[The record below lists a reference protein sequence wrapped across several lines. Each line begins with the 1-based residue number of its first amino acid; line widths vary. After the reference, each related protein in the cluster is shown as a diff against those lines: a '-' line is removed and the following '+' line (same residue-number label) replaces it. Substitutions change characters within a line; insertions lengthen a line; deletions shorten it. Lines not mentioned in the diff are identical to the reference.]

1 MINSKKYS
9 SITDLNGVAKLNEK
23 LKVGFYK
30 ITAINPVTGDNITKT
45 LKIVKRITSNKDLT
59 MDYNGGNVFKVR
71 VYGDNGK
78 LANSGEIVIFKIN
91 GKSYKVKTDKNAY
104 ANLKINLLPK
114 SYKIITTFKG
124 EQAINTIFVKQILKA
139 KNIKVKKA
147 KIIKFKATLKR
158 DRKSTR
164 LTPVT
169 VASRMPSSA

>member
-1 MINSKKYS
+1 
-9 SITDLNGVAKLNEK
+9 
-23 LKVGFYK
+23 
-30 ITAINPVTGDNITKT
+30 
-45 LKIVKRITSNKDLT
+45 

-91 GKSYKVKTDKNAY
+91 GKIYKVKTDKNAY

-124 EQAINTIFVKQILKA
+124 EQAINTIFIKQILKA

-147 KIIKFKATLKR
+147 KIIKFKATLKSSNG
-158 DRKSTR
+158 KAIKNKKITFKINGKTYSSKTNKKGIAVKKIEHHKR
-164 LTPVT
+164 LHE
-169 VASRMPSSA
+169 S